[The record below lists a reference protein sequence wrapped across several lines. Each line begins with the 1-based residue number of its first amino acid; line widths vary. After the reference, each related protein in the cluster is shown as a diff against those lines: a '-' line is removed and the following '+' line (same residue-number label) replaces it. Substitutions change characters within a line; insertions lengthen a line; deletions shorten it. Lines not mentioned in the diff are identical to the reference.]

1 MVREAITGSGGKA
14 SPCNDD
20 NVLARFYHLAELLHA
35 GAGFFDHRTLGLG
48 SANPD
53 DEAWNSKRPS
63 LFGRTNNRSA
73 VAILSAPADL
83 KRFGGFIL
91 PPSFQTRASHPD
103 ADSEAR

>member
-20 NVLARFYHLAELLHA
+20 DVLARLHHLAELLHA
-35 GAGFFDHRTLGLG
+35 GTGFLDHRTLGLG

-73 VAILSAPADL
+73 VTTLSAPTI